1 MTQHGLPLEER
12 FWRFVDVRPDHW
24 LWTGSQTSKGYGKF
38 SYRENGKV
46 ITVSAHIFAWR
57 LLVGPIPPETPFL
70 DHIDV
75 CLTKLCC
82 WPHHLEPVTP
92 KENNRR
98 HYARQTHCVNEHEFT
113 PENTYVPKEGQRVC
127 RQCGRDRNRKHYW
140 AHR

>member
-57 LLVGPIPPETPFL
+57 LLVGPIPPE
-70 DHIDV
+70 
-75 CLTKLCC
+75 
-82 WPHHLEPVTP
+82 
-92 KENNRR
+92 
-98 HYARQTHCVNEHEFT
+98 FT